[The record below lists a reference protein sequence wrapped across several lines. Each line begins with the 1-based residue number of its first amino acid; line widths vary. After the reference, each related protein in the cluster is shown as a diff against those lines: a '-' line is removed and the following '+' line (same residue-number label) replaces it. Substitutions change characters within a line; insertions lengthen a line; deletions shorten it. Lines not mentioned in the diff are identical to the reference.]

1 MTLGGV
7 LLRLL
12 FPRCEV
18 VPRAVVYRDEYFPP
32 LISDSR
38 VRSVAHL

>member
-7 LLRLL
+7 LVRLL

-18 VPRAVVYRDEYFPP
+18 VPRAVVYRDGYFPP

>member
-7 LLRLL
+7 WVGLL
-12 FPRCEV
+12 FSRCEV
-18 VPRAVVYRDEYFPP
+18 VPRAVVYRDGYFPP

-38 VRSVAHL
+38 VRSVAYL